1 MSDPTIKAIETDYNG
16 YRFRS
21 RLEARWAVFFDAEGW
36 PYAYEGEGYDLGGG
50 LWYLPDFLLTEKN
63 LWVEVKG
70 VFPSDEEQ
78 AKFVRLCRLSQR
90 DGMILYGEITP
101 DIEFIYCRYVAA
113 IGEVVMEK
121 GTFDPLRSSSLLK
134 ARRARFEHGEKGA
147 E

>member
-1 MSDPTIKAIETDYNG
+1 MSDSTIKAIETNYNG

-36 PYAYEGEGYDLGGG
+36 AYSYESEGYDLGGT
-50 LWYLPDFLLTEKN
+50 WYLPDFLLTEKN

-70 VFPSDEEQ
+70 TFPTDEEQ

-90 DGMILYGEITP
+90 DGMILHGEISPNIT
-101 DIEFIYCRYVAA
+101 FLYCRFIAEF
-113 IGEVVMEK
+113 GEVIMLE
-121 GTFDPLRSSSLLK
+121 GRFDAMRAPSLLK
-134 ARRARFEHGEKGA
+134 ARRARFEHGEQG